1 MDELEFP
8 ILKKM
13 YGLYK
18 DLHGLRDFI
27 AKKDRHTVWE
37 RCEKVTLDVLE
48 LLMLA
53 AQRQKRDKY
62 SALELASAKLNV
74 LRVLVR
80 LSKDVKTIDQ
90 KKYIMLESQ
99 IDEIGRMLGGWMK
112 SLVVTPAG

>member
-8 ILKKM
+8 ILKKI
-13 YGLYK
+13 YDLYK
-18 DLHGLRDFI
+18 NLHCLRDCV
-27 AKKDRHTVWE
+27 ARKDRHTVWE
-37 RCEKVTLDVLE
+37 RSENTTLDVLE
-48 LLMLA
+48 LTMLA

-62 SALELASAKLNV
+62 TALEIASAKLNV

-80 LSKDVKTIDQ
+80 LAKDVKTIDQ

-112 SLVVTPAG
+112 SVAAPVK